1 MPSFQMAPDAHHICQ
16 KFNRK
21 YYNKKSQTSR
31 SAEDETPF
39 FMLEEEAP
47 VVSRDLF
54 RDSIRD
60 SINKEATLRRNTSNM
75 DSKQHAGLFQ
85 TILKEHWDA
94 LSDDEKEQW
103 HKAAMEMNEKSAG
116 EHQDLVYR
124 CVASRFLCYCFN
136 LCVVTRSVSLTRCAS
151 CFTR

>member
-1 MPSFQMAPDAHHICQ
+1 MPYWQMGLNAHHICQ

-21 YYNKKSQTSR
+21 YYNKKSQTPC

-39 FMLEEEAP
+39 FMFEEEAP

-60 SINKEATLRRNTSNM
+60 SINKEATLRRNMSNM

-85 TILKEHWDA
+85 TILKERWDT
-94 LSDDEKEQW
+94 LSDNDKEQW
-103 HKAAMEMNEKSAG
+103 HQAAAEMKEKSAE
-116 EHQDLVYR
+116 EHKDPVYR

-136 LCVVTRSVSLTRCAS
+136 PCIAIRSISLT
-151 CFTR
+151 